1 MGQRFSYYMRLTLLV
16 TDFLIVNGCLLLGY
30 RANLWIKEHD
40 FYWSNLF
47 PTNLDKLVVL
57 NISWL
62 VSAFVFRLYSQQ
74 TVAKVEYVLRQTWR
88 TVVVHVL
95 VSLTCMFVFKNAV
108 INNVNYISWDKSFI
122 LIYIVFISILFTAS
136 RFWLTYI
143 IEFMVKK
150 TKIKRKIAIVGYN
163 ETGIQLAAYFKD
175 HHSIYSFAGF
185 FDSSESYYSV
195 SSGGK
200 IVGPIEKCINY
211 AVENNIKEIYSTILP
226 NQHTEVNRLIE
237 YADRNCVR
245 VKFVPGTPDST
256 HEDFYHMEYLDK
268 FPVVALRA
276 EPLYHQRNRVKKMI
290 FDILFSSVVII
301 LILSWL
307 TPLIGLLIK
316 LESRGPIFFKQK
328 RTGEDNEPF
337 WCLKFR
343 SMTVNKDSDSVQATK
358 NDARITRIG
367 AFLRKTSLDELPQF
381 FNVFKGEMSII
392 GPRPHMLKHTEE
404 YGALI
409 DNFMVRHFLKPG
421 ITGWAQVNGY
431 RGETKET
438 EAMAKRVEFDIW
450 YMENWSLML
459 DIKIIFMTII
469 NIIKGE
475 KNAF

>member
-30 RANLWIKEHD
+30 RLNLWFNEQEFFWKT
-40 FYWSNLF
+40 LF
-47 PTNLDKLVVL
+47 STNLDKLVVI
-57 NISWL
+57 NIAWL
-62 VSAFVFRLYSQQ
+62 ISAFIFRLYGQQ
-74 TVAKVEYVLRQTWR
+74 TVARVEYVFRQTWR
-88 TVVVHVL
+88 TAVVHIVAA
-95 VSLTCMFVFKNAV
+95 FVGLYFLQDVTIRGVKYV
-108 INNVNYISWDKSFI
+108 SWDKSFI
-122 LIYIVFISILFTAS
+122 IFYGILIASLFTVS
-136 RFWLTYI
+136 RFLLTYI

-185 FDSSESYYSV
+185 FDNTEGYYSV
-195 SSGGK
+195 NAGGK

-226 NQHTEVNRLIE
+226 NQHTEVDRLIE

-245 VKFVPGTPDST
+245 VKFVPGNPESG
-256 HEDFYHMEYLDK
+256 HEDFHHMEYIDK

-276 EPLYHQRNRVKKMI
+276 EPLYQQRNRVKKMI
-290 FDILFSSVVII
+290 FDILFSSFVI
-301 LILSWL
+301 LFILSWL

-316 LESRGPIFFKQK
+316 LESRGPMFFKQK

-358 NDARITRIG
+358 NDMRITKIG

-381 FNVFKGEMSII
+381 FNVIRGEMSII

-431 RGETKET
+431 RGETKDTET
-438 EAMAKRVEFDIW
+438 MAKRVEYDIW

-459 DIKIIFMTII
+459 DIKVIFMTII
-469 NIIKGE
+469 NIFKGE
-475 KNAF
+475 ENAY